1 VVTLAASATRGDGLD
16 ALLAA
21 LDRRAAWLG
30 EHGRL
35 AMARQAQ
42 AEAWLRE
49 AVGDRFGRD
58 GLARAAAQSQNFR
71 LAAGQSPF
79 SRLAELAESLRR

>member
-1 VVTLAASATRGDGLD
+1 
-16 ALLAA
+16 LLAA

-49 AVGDRFGRD
+49 AVRDRFGRD
-58 GLARAAAQSQNFR
+58 GLARAATLSLDIA
-71 LAAGQSPF
+71 LAPGQSPF
-79 SRLAELAESLRR
+79 SRQAELAAALRR